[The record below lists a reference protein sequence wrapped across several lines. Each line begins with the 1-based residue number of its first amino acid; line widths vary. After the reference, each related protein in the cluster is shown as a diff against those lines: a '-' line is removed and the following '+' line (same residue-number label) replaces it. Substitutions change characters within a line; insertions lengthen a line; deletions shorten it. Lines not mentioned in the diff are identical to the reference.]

1 MGAILR
7 KMSIPDPATFS
18 MLNAFLGGRSMS
30 DIAQDYGISASA
42 VSQRLNH
49 PQIKP
54 EVIKRLNT
62 LANRA
67 LEFKLDAF
75 DGAEVALKKLI
86 KLSDG
91 AKTEELQRLASLDVV
106 KISGLMPRKRLLIES
121 NGVNGIDQDTRE
133 WISQVIKEVG
143 SGSIVAN
150 NIIDI

>member
-1 MGAILR
+1 
-7 KMSIPDPATFS
+7 
-18 MLNAFLGGRSMS
+18 MS